1 MPEEITMDNRNIVLM
16 QQRHLDELAELEK
29 ACFSHPWSRAGL
41 EEEVDREGSL
51 FLVAEAPDGRVMGYV
66 GCQYVLDEGYITN
79 VAVFP
84 QDRRTGTAQALLS
97 ELEKKG
103 RSLGLSFLSLEV
115 RESNMPARSLYEKLG
130 YCQKGRRKN
139 FYTDPRE
146 DGLILTKTFERK
158 EQTE

>member
-1 MPEEITMDNRNIVLM
+1 MESGRIVAM
-16 QQRHLDELAELEK
+16 EGRHLDELTQLEK
-29 ACFSHPWSRAGL
+29 LCFSHPWSRSGL
-41 EEEVDREGSL
+41 EEELGRPGSL

-84 QDRRTGTAQALLS
+84 CWRQQGVAQALLRS
-97 ELEKKG
+97 LEEKG

-115 RESNMPARSLYEKLG
+115 RESNLPARKLYEKSG
-130 YCQKGRRKN
+130 YRQEGRRKN

-146 DGLILTKTFERK
+146 DGLILTKRFQQEEAR
-158 EQTE
+158 